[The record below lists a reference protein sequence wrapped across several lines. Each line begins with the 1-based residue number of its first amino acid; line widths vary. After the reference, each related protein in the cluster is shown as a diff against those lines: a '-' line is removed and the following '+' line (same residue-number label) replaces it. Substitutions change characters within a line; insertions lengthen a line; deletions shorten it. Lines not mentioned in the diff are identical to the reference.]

1 MAPWNGI
8 TFSDAQDG
16 VTVGRNNYESSDG
29 SKIYYEVSE
38 ANADV
43 SINVLYETVA
53 DVSGLGEYHAVI
65 EIAASSLDLSGLF
78 EIKVDGNDLDNND
91 TTDLRFKVHSDTK
104 TIDNAFGV
112 LSDKTVSIGNYQAT
126 DSKFSKD
133 FVRHMAYKITGGYA
147 SADIFANEAELVAD
161 VSRAIFAA
169 VNTLE
174 TEWKDLSENEWIDST
189 TADNILVTLAEK
201 KFKNELKKATAEMSG
216 AGAAS
221 LYDYVGG
228 SNETFPILSKLL
240 LDAQDTTD
248 ISAEA
253 YFGFGED
260 RLQNDGSDQTESLV
274 FHINV
279 EVASGVLP
287 DGRSLTGIIP
297 DVRTYKVVLNLS

>member
-1 MAPWNGI
+1 MAPWDSI
-8 TFSDAQDG
+8 SFSAAQAG
-16 VTVGRNNYESSDG
+16 VTVGRNNYTSG

-38 ANADV
+38 AKADV
-43 SINVLYETVA
+43 SINVVYETVD

-65 EIAASSLDLSGLF
+65 EIDAGSLNLTNLF
-78 EIKVDGNDLDNND
+78 QIKVDGNDLDDGD
-91 TTDLRFKVHSDTK
+91 TSDLQFKVHSDSK

-112 LSDKTVSIGNYQAT
+112 LPDESVSVGDYTAS

-147 SADIFANEAELVAD
+147 SADIFANEADLVAD
-161 VSRAIFAA
+161 VSRAIFSA

-189 TADNILVTLAEK
+189 SAGNILVTLAEK
-201 KFKNELKKATAEMSG
+201 KFKNELKKATDEMSG

-228 SNETFPILSKLL
+228 SNETFPILSQLL
-240 LDAQDTTD
+240 LEAQDSTD
-248 ISAEA
+248 LSASA

-279 EVASGVLP
+279 DVASGVLP

-297 DVRTYKVVLNLS
+297 ETRTYKVVLNLG